1 MILHCLRLCL
11 ATCTLA
17 LPLFLGAPASCA
29 AQAAD
34 PQLHTANSTEL
45 GVIKVLLAQEK
56 AWNSGDIDSFV
67 QAYKDSPDTLFLSG
81 TVNRGFAGMAES
93 YHRQYP
99 SRAAMGSLG
108 FSELEVHPL
117 DDRFAYVIGKYHLE
131 RNKKEGGNADGL
143 FSLIFEK
150 TEKGWKIVVDHTT

>member
-1 MILHCLRLCL
+1 MNFRQIVAFTAVALLL
-11 ATCTLA
+11 AS
-17 LPLFLGAPASCA
+17 PAFA
-29 AQAAD
+29 RAQD
-34 PQLHTANSTEL
+34 PQLHTASPTEL

-56 AWNSGDIDSFV
+56 AWNSGDIAAFV

-81 TVNRGFAGMAES
+81 TVNRGYAGMLES
-93 YHRQYP
+93 YRHQYP
-99 SRAAMGSLG
+99 SRASMGNLG

-117 DDRFAYVIGKYHLE
+117 DDRFALCIGKYHLE

-150 TEKGWKIVVDHTT
+150 TDKGWKIVVDHTT